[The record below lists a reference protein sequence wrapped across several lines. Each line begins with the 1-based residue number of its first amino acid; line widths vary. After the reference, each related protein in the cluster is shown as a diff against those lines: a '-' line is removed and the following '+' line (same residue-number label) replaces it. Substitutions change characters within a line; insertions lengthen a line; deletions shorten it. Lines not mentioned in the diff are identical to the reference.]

1 MAERGTM
8 NKPGRLFAKQLR
20 DVAGKIVGKTF
31 VQQGFGSAELVTRW
45 IDIVGADIAAHSEP
59 IKIQWMRGAP
69 QHSSPRGERSRGM
82 QEPGT
87 LLLRVEGPAAIEIQH
102 LTNVI
107 CDRVNQFLG
116 WRAVTRIRLQQA
128 PLRRGER
135 GKMHAPDPVAAARI
149 AAALPEIA
157 DEDLKQALARLGAA
171 VKIGAAVK
179 KS

>member
-1 MAERGTM
+1 MAERITV
-8 NKPGRLFAKQLR
+8 NKPRAFFAKQLR
-20 DVAGKIVGKTF
+20 DVAGKVVGKTF

-45 IDIVGADIAAHSEP
+45 TDIIGADIAAHSEP
-59 IKIQWMRGAP
+59 IKIQWARAVP
-69 QHSSPRGERSRGM
+69 HHSSPRGEGSAGM

-116 WRAVTRIRLQQA
+116 WRAVARVRLQQA

-135 GKMHAPDPVAAARI
+135 KKARGPDPVAAARI
-149 AAALPEIA
+149 AATLPEIA

-171 VKIGAAVK
+171 VKNGAAVK

>member
-1 MAERGTM
+1 MAERRTM
-8 NKPGRLFAKQLR
+8 NKPNRLFAKQLR
-20 DVAGKIVGKTF
+20 DVAVKIVGKTF

-45 IDIVGADIAAHSEP
+45 PDIVGADIAAHSEP
-59 IKIQWMRGAP
+59 IKIHWARAAP
-69 QHSSPRGERSRGM
+69 QHSSAGGERSRGA

-116 WRAVTRIRLQQA
+116 WRAIARIRLQQA

-135 GKMHAPDPVAAARI
+135 AKLRAPDAASAARI
-149 AAALPEIA
+149 AATMPGVA

-171 VKIGAAVK
+171 VK